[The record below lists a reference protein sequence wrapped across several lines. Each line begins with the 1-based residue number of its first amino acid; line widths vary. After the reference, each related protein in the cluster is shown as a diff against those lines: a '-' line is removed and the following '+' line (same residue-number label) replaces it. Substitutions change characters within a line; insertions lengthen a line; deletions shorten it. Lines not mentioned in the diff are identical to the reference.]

1 MLKST
6 VVLLKR
12 DQVRCVTVKNEFF
25 CLRDEDGS
33 VRRSD
38 INSSRPPPFAQD
50 KEEVGTSRRR
60 DGQCGDSGAKQLAK
74 RKRGL
79 SYCFGSVWEWS
90 DRTAKAEASG

>member
-1 MLKST
+1 M
-6 VVLLKR
+6 
-12 DQVRCVTVKNEFF
+12 TVKNELF

-38 INSSRPPPFAQD
+38 INSFRPPPIFT
-50 KEEVGTSRRR
+50 KTRRKSGLVADG
-60 DGQCGDSGAKQLAK
+60 DGQCGDGTAKQLAK

-90 DRTAKAEASG
+90 DRTAKAAANG